1 MRDEAKAS
9 MRPRAPAAPP
19 DSPLFPRRTSE
30 LAELSGVSA
39 EDVVRSGITA
49 ATRHGGGVH
58 CVIPGCLEPHPGAA
72 DIVPRASPT
81 CDSIGLG
88 GTSSV
93 RAFRADLRDKGL
105 RRAALNTTWRL
116 LWGGWHFLRQASGDD
131 AYERYLD
138 HMVRAHPGHP
148 AMRRGEYY
156 RFRTEQKWNRITRC
170 C

>member
-1 MRDEAKAS
+1 

-19 DSPLFPRRTSE
+19 DSPLFPVRAGTSD
-30 LAELSGVSA
+30 LAELSGVSG
-39 EDVVRSGITA
+39 EDVASLTA
-49 ATRHGGGVH
+49 ATPQADGVH
-58 CVIPGCLEPHPGAA
+58 CVIPGCLEAHPGTA
-72 DIVPRASPT
+72 DTLPGDSPA

-88 GTSSV
+88 GTVSV
-93 RAFRADLRDKGL
+93 QAFRADLRDKGL

-116 LWGGWHFLRQASGDD
+116 LWVGWQFLRRASGDD

-138 HMVRAHPGHP
+138 HMVHAHPGHP